1 MENKFNLPT
10 ETVELPSK
18 GLLYNPSSPLAE
30 GKVEMKYMTAREE
43 DILTNTNYMKDGSVL
58 DRLLQSMIVTKFEYN
73 ELLAVDKDALLIA
86 ARVLGYGK
94 DYKFSYGE
102 ETHTIDLTQLDSR
115 PLNEALFSKGNSFNF
130 SLPQSGVEVT
140 FKFLTHGDE
149 QKIAKDIEGLKKLNK
164 NAPEYTTRLKHII
177 TAVNG
182 DTDSKTIREFI
193 DNYLLAQDSRALR
206 EYIREIQPGVDIVFS
221 PPGSTTDITIPF
233 GLEFFWPDSK

>member
-1 MENKFNLPT
+1 MENKFDLPT

-18 GLLYNPSSPLAE
+18 GLLYPSTSPLAQ

-58 DRLLQSMIVTKFEYN
+58 DRLLQSMIVTKFEFN

-94 DYKFSYGE
+94 DYKFTYGDE
-102 ETHTIDLTQLDSR
+102 DYTIDLTKLDSKE
-115 PLNEALFSKGNSFNF
+115 LDESVFSKGNNFNF
-130 SLPQSGVEVT
+130 TLPQSGVTVT

-149 QKIAKDIEGLKKLNK
+149 KKLAKEIEGLKKISK
-164 NAPEYTTRLKHII
+164 NVPEYTTRLKHII
-177 TAVNG
+177 TAING
-182 DTDSKTIREFI
+182 DSDPKAVREFI
-193 DNYLLAQDSRALR
+193 DQYLLAQDSRALR
-206 EYIREIQPGVDIVFS
+206 AYIKEIQPGVDIVFS
-221 PPGSTTDITIPF
+221 PPGSTTDIAVPI